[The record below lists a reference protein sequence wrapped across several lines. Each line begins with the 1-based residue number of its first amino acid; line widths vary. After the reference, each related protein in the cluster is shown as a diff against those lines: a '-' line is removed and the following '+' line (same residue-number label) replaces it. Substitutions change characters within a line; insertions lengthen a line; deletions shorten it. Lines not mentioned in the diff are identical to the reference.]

1 MPGAHVKDI
10 TATTFQQDVVEL
22 SMTTP
27 VLLDFWAAWCGPCK
41 TLGPVLEKLAGD
53 YAGGFVLG
61 KVDADKE
68 QDLAYA
74 FGVQGIPFCVL
85 VHQGKPVDGFQ
96 GALPE
101 ADIVAFLEKHGIHKG
116 GGAAEE
122 ETAAEEPAV
131 DPDSSEARIERARMA
146 ASLGDAAQVED
157 ALSGIPEEDERFG
170 AGQRLQA
177 GLAWFAPELE
187 GATGEAAQRLVG
199 ARQKFLAKDYV
210 GAMDAVLES
219 ATVDRDFQ
227 DGLARKAMLVCFAVV
242 GEDDERLDA
251 YRRRLA
257 TLLY

>member
-10 TATTFQQDVVEL
+10 TATTFQQDVVEQ

-27 VLLDFWAAWCGPCK
+27 VLLDFWAEWCGPCR
-41 TLGPVLEKLAGD
+41 TLGPTLEKLADD
-53 YAGGFVLG
+53 YGGGFVLG
-61 KVDADKE
+61 KVDSDKE

-101 ADIVAFLEKHGIHKG
+101 AEIVKFLDKHGIQKG
-116 GGAAEE
+116 ADAAAEP
-122 ETAAEEPAV
+122 AADDEPAV
-131 DPDSSEARIERARMA
+131 DPDSPAARIERARMA
-146 ASLGDAAQVED
+146 ASLGDVAQVED
-157 ALSGIPEEDERFG
+157 ALSGIPEEDENFG
-170 AGQRLQA
+170 AGERLRS

-187 GATGEAAQRLVG
+187 TASGDAAQHLVA
-199 ARQKFLAKDYV
+199 ARQQFLSKDYV

-219 ATVDRDFQ
+219 ATADRDFQ